1 MIAGV
6 ARVMLHRLEDR
17 GRVHLSVRTVWTRKF
32 LGLGIGVIAAL
43 LIAAMA
49 LLFAGRAFGQTAHT
63 IAISSQHRS
72 VLAIARDS
80 DGHHLVLTYGTGKI
94 SGVAILNW
102 P

>member
-1 MIAGV
+1 MDEDLETDGYFQRGA
-6 ARVMLHRLEDR
+6 AVM
-17 GRVHLSVRTVWTRKF
+17 
-32 LGLGIGVIAAL
+32 GIGLVASL

-49 LLFAGRAFGQTAHT
+49 LLFAGRAFGQTAQA
-63 IAISSQHRS
+63 IAVSPQHRS
-72 VLAIARDS
+72 VLAVTRDG